1 LAVFLPIALLVG
13 ILLILIH
20 VIIRAQFLSLG
31 KLTKVMDKQ
40 DGMHLAKINELSS
53 KDVPI
58 EIAPFVFSIN
68 ALLSRVGQAMQKQQR
83 FIADAAHELRTPI
96 AALALQSE
104 NLAHAT
110 TEQDREERQH
120 VLQQSLLRLRNLV
133 AQLLDLARLQSEENV
148 SIQEISF
155 NMVVQDVSADMFPI
169 AEAADIDLGMLRQ
182 DENIIVGDKQ
192 GRLGQLVRNAIENA
206 IHFTPHGGK
215 VDISLYKQ
223 DGKAVLIVE
232 DSGKGI
238 PEAELE
244 QVMQPFYRVMEG
256 VQPGSGLGLAISHE
270 IAQRLGGSIILANR
284 EHGGLQFKYEQP
296 LL

>member
-1 LAVFLPIALLVG
+1 
-13 ILLILIH
+13 
-20 VIIRAQFLSLG
+20 
-31 KLTKVMDKQ
+31 
-40 DGMHLAKINELSS
+40 
-53 KDVPI
+53 
-58 EIAPFVFSIN
+58 
-68 ALLSRVGQAMQKQQR
+68 MQKQQR

-120 VLQQSLLRLRNLV
+120 VLQQSLLLLRNLV

-182 DENIIVGDKQ
+182 DENIIVGDRQ

-232 DSGKGI
+232 DSGIGI